1 MAWALASLFMLPEKE
16 EVDLLL
22 SLVIWMT
29 RLGPPFWRLTTRR
42 VVLPSWVTSS
52 SWPRPPPELLVPPL
66 EDMVLVTDAV
76 VDG

>member
-1 MAWALASLFMLPEKE
+1 
-16 EVDLLL
+16 
-22 SLVIWMT
+22 
-29 RLGPPFWRLTTRR
+29 
-42 VVLPSWVTSS
+42 VLPSWVTSS